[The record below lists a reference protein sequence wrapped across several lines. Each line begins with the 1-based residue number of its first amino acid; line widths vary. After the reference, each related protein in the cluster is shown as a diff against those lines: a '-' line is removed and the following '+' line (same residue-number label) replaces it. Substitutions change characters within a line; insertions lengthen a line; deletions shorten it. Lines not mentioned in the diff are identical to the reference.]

1 MVPIS
6 WRWQEVEDL
15 QMIDK
20 FIFGGVLG
28 AITGRHLDKN
38 LDSGLRIQD
47 SGFTPTTFS
56 NYLLYYDKLFSL
68 ISGNTSH
75 FGTIIKLALPK
86 NIPQC
91 YDPILYTIT
100 KV

>member
-1 MVPIS
+1 MIAIRMYHFMVPIS

-47 SGFTPTTFS
+47 
-56 NYLLYYDKLFSL
+56 
-68 ISGNTSH
+68 
-75 FGTIIKLALPK
+75 
-86 NIPQC
+86 
-91 YDPILYTIT
+91 
-100 KV
+100 

>member
-38 LDSGLRIQD
+38 LDSGFR
-47 SGFTPTTFS
+47 FYP
-56 NYLLYYDKLFSL
+56 NYIFKLPPVL
-68 ISGNTSH
+68 
-75 FGTIIKLALPK
+75 
-86 NIPQC
+86 
-91 YDPILYTIT
+91 
-100 KV
+100 